1 MDHQMTALRSD
12 IFFAFSKLCWR
23 PTMKTTTAAKIR
35 APLMLHAS
43 AAEEVMSRNPLSI
56 REEATVHE
64 AIAFL
69 TDRRISAAPVINEA
83 GRPVGVISEADILR
97 YDLEHVERLH
107 PVPDYYLKSE
117 LTLPTG
123 ERLPSDFQVEV
134 GDDTRVAAIMTPI
147 IHAVMPDTP
156 VADVVD
162 QLVERKI
169 HRLFV
174 VDHDGSLIGVITTL
188 DLLRRLRA
196 S

>member
-1 MDHQMTALRSD
+1 MAPTIA
-12 IFFAFSKLCWR
+12 SK
-23 PTMKTTTAAKIR
+23 IQ
-35 APLMLHAS
+35 APLILHAS
-43 AAEEVMSRNPLSI
+43 AAEDVMSRNPLSI

-69 TDRRISAAPVINEA
+69 TERRISAAPVINEA

-97 YDLEHVERLH
+97 YDLEHVEHLH

-117 LTLPTG
+117 LTLPSG
-123 ERLPSDFQVEV
+123 ERLPNAFEVEV
-134 GDDTRVAAIMTPI
+134 GDNTRVADIMTPI
-147 IHAVMPDTP
+147 IYAVTPEMPIG
-156 VADVVD
+156 DVVD

-174 VDHDGSLIGVITTL
+174 VDQDGSLIGVITTL